1 MTRPEE
7 RIPAGFIRDAK
18 GRLLIAGKTAEAWAQ
33 MAGDTPLFLYD
44 PALVAERLGALRR
57 ALPSGVLIHYAVKAN
72 PFPPLLSR
80 MVALVDGLDV
90 ASEGEM
96 RRAIATGMPPASI
109 SFAGPGKRD
118 RELAAA
124 LEAGVAIVI
133 ESAGELDRLKALAM
147 ARGRQA
153 RVLLRINPPF
163 ELRGSGMRMGGG
175 AKPFGV
181 DHADAPAVLARMREP
196 GFEFLGLHVFAG
208 SQNLDAEA
216 IAEAQRRTLALADD
230 LAPHAPGPIRLLN
243 LGGGFGVPYF
253 PGDRPLDLVS
263 VGESLADAI
272 AHRPPSLADTRF
284 ALELGRYLVAEAG
297 VYLARVIDR
306 KRSAGELFL
315 VTDGGLHHQLA
326 ATGNFGTVV
335 RRNYPV
341 VNASRGGPLGEPA
354 HVVGCLCTPLDRLA
368 ERHPLAETQVGDLVA
383 VFMAGAYG
391 RTASPEAFLS
401 HPPPMEFL
409 AEPPKQG

>member
-1 MTRPEE
+1 
-7 RIPAGFIRDAK
+7 
-18 GRLLIAGKTAEAWAQ
+18 
-33 MAGDTPLFLYD
+33 MAGETPLFLYD
-44 PALVAERLGALRR
+44 PARIVERLDALRR

-72 PFPPLLSR
+72 PFPPLLAR
-80 MVALVDGLDV
+80 MAPHVDGFDV

-96 RRAIATGMPPASI
+96 RRAIDAGMSPASI

-124 LEAGVAIVI
+124 LDAGVAIAI
-133 ESAGELDRLKALAM
+133 ESAGELDRLKALATM
-147 ARGRQA
+147 RGRQA
-153 RVLLRINPPF
+153 RVLLRVNPPF

-181 DHADAPAVLARMREP
+181 DHADAPAVLARMRDP
-196 GFEFLGLHVFAG
+196 CFDFLGFHVFAG

-216 IAEAQRRTLALADD
+216 IAEAQRQTFALADQ
-230 LAPHAPGPIRLLN
+230 LAPHAPGPVRLLN

-253 PGDRPLDLVS
+253 PGDRPLDLVA
-263 VGESLADAI
+263 VGERLAEAI
-272 AHRPPSLADTRF
+272 ADRPPSLSQTRF

-306 KRSAGELFL
+306 KRSAGELFI

-341 VNASRGGPLGEPA
+341 VNASRGGPPAEPA

-368 ERHPLAETQVGDLVA
+368 ERLPLPETEVGDLIA

-391 RTASPEAFLS
+391 RTASPEAFLG
-401 HPPPMEFL
+401 HPPPVELL
-409 AEPPKQG
+409 AERPPRS